1 MTLSIALRGDTA
13 RFPGNTLPALRSAL
27 RAGVDLVKID
37 VHLTSDGYPVLV
49 DERVVTAPGS
59 PPRQV
64 GDLTLA
70 ELAATRDDVERRVPT
85 LMEVLAE
92 FCGRDASP
100 LLIDVTSPEAALA
113 ADQVLREH
121 GFGDQ
126 ALFTGPL
133 ETLRALRAR
142 SPGAR
147 LMLAWEQPGPPP
159 QEVAHAL
166 RPTFLGAH
174 YTLLDRERIGEIH
187 RHGYRVVAWTVNEFP
202 EMARLIGMGVDALAT
217 ERVDDLVSLTSGR
230 AQETPQG
237 VVPGTP
243 QGPSVTPH
251 EAHQGTHHNAIDNA
265 VHNGVRNAEQSAS
278 QGSFQGVAQG
288 TNPPTGPT

>member
-27 RAGVDLVKID
+27 RAGADLVKID

-59 PPRQV
+59 PPRQI
-64 GDLTLA
+64 GELTLA
-70 ELAATRDDVERRVPT
+70 EVAGTRDDVERRVPT

-100 LLIDVTSPEAALA
+100 LLVDAAAPEAALA
-113 ADQVLREH
+113 ADTVLREH

-133 ETLRALRAR
+133 ETLQALRGR
-142 SPGAR
+142 RPDAR
-147 LMLAWEQPGPPP
+147 LMLAWDQPGPPP
-159 QEVAHAL
+159 EEVVRTL
-166 RPTFLGAH
+166 RPAFLGTH
-174 YTLLDRERIGEIH
+174 YTLLDRETVGEIH
-187 RHGYRVVAWTVNEFP
+187 RFGYRIAAWTVNEFP

-217 ERVDDLVSLTSGR
+217 ERVDDLVSLTTGR
-230 AQETPQG
+230 AQG
-237 VVPGTP
+237 AAVAPGP
-243 QGPSVTPH
+243 
-251 EAHQGTHHNAIDNA
+251 A
-265 VHNGVRNAEQSAS
+265 
-278 QGSFQGVAQG
+278 
-288 TNPPTGPT
+288 

>member
-1 MTLSIALRGDTA
+1 M
-13 RFPGNTLPALRSAL
+13 

-37 VHLTSDGYPVLV
+37 VHLSSDGYPVLV

-70 ELAATRDDVERRVPT
+70 ELAATRDDVEQRVPT

-133 ETLRALRAR
+133 ETLQALRAR
-142 SPGAR
+142 SPGVR

-166 RPTFLGAH
+166 RPTFLGTH

-230 AQETPQG
+230 SQETPQG

-243 QGPSVTPH
+243 QRPSVTPH
-251 EAHQGTHHNAIDNA
+251 EAHQGTHHNAINNA
-265 VHNGVRNAEQSAS
+265 AHNGVHNAEQSAA
-278 QGSFQGVAQG
+278 QGSFHGVAQG
-288 TNPPTGPT
+288 TNPPTGAT